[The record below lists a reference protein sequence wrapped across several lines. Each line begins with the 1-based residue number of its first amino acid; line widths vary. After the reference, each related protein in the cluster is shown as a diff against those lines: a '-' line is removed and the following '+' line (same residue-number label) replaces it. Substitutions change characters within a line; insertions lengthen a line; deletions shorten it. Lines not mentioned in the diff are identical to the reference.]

1 MPILEIGGR
10 RVEVGPEFLS
20 LSPEEQAVEA
30 SEIEASFGEP
40 AEPQQGP
47 GTGFGEF
54 AQREA
59 MEPET
64 PELRR
69 EIDRSKAVAGYNAQP
84 WYGREMTDLG
94 DAVRLAA
101 TGATFGG
108 TDWLSSLAGG
118 GTLEEER
125 AKTQAARDRQSWLGT
140 AVEAAG
146 SIASIPGKGI
156 GLIRNIPAI
165 TSASGTGARVANT
178 AARTGAFAAE
188 GAALGAAGAVGYGN
202 DVGTGAALGAALGPV
217 GQAVGAAA
225 GKVGN
230 LVGSKPALI
239 GPDAIADAGRK
250 AYEKSEKAGLIIKP
264 SWTNE
269 LAKDIR
275 EGLTEWGWHPK
286 LTSKP
291 MAVIDTLDELLTQ
304 NVTLKGV
311 DTLRRIASNI
321 GSDPQN
327 RVEAALATQIVKKV
341 DKHLNKLDDSQVL
354 MGNKTEGL
362 GALQDARRLWHT
374 ARKSEVVEEAV
385 NRAKLNTAVTG
396 TGGNYDNVLRQQ
408 FRNILNSPKKRRG
421 FTTDELDAMRQVAV
435 GTPSQSALRLLGRLS
450 PTTGGL
456 SLSLHG
462 GALLGS
468 GGLSAVAG
476 AGGWAAKRSAEKM
489 TENNVYGLAR
499 LIRENGLTPHLAAQV
514 KKMPRARRQRL
525 NRVLQ
530 GWNVTGA
537 EAE

>member
-1 MPILEIGGR
+1 MREAELPDGTILEFPDETPDEVMD
-10 RVEVGPEFLS
+10 RVVKENIF
-20 LSPEEQAVEA
+20 
-30 SEIEASFGEP
+30 
-40 AEPQQGP
+40 QGQNAAAP
-47 GTGFGEF
+47 DTMGFG
-54 AQREA
+54 APAAREA

-125 AKTQAARDRQSWLGT
+125 AKTQAARDRQGWLGT

-146 SIASIPGKGI
+146 SIASIPAKGI
-156 GLIRNIPAI
+156 GLVRNIPAI
-165 TSASGTGARVANT
+165 TSASGTGARAANT

-202 DVGTGAALGAALGPV
+202 DVTSGAALGAALGPV

-225 GKVGN
+225 GRVGN

-239 GPDAIADAGRK
+239 GPDAIADAGRR
-250 AYEKSEKAGLIIKP
+250 AYERSERAGLVIKP

-269 LAKDIR
+269 LARDIR
-275 EGLTEWGWHPK
+275 EGLTEWGWHPQ
-286 LTSKP
+286 LTTKP

-327 RVEAALATQIVKKV
+327 RVEAALSTQIIKKI

-354 MGNKTEGL
+354 MGNKTDGL
-362 GALQDARRLWHT
+362 SALQDARRLWAT

-385 NRAKLNTAVTG
+385 SRAKLNAATSG

-408 FRNILNSPKKRRG
+408 FKNILNSPKKRRG
-421 FTTDELDAMRQVAV
+421 FTTEELAAMRQVAA
-435 GTPSQSALRLLGRLS
+435 GTANQNALRLLGRLS

-499 LIRENGLTPHLAAQV
+499 LIRQNGLTPGLAAQV

-537 EAE
+537 EVEP